1 MLTYV
6 CIVSVLQEGDSAM
19 RNPSFPLRSPQS
31 GCSPA
36 SSEGTPKRKDTR
48 SGKEA
53 LQCIHF
59 AYLFSIMGEAAT
71 YSETLL

>member
-6 CIVSVLQEGDSAM
+6 CIVSLLQEGDSAM

-59 AYLFSIMGEAAT
+59 AYLFFIMGEAAT